1 MSRCRCCARSDPRT
15 AGHGCKRGSV
25 GTIFLAVQPDQHRLV
40 PDCRVFVGGKPLD
53 KGEDGRLVQVEVELD
68 VDLLARCELAFLD
81 PRLELIDSSRF
92 SSGTPIRVEIGF
104 AHKLQKVFEG
114 EVVALE
120 PRFLRD
126 LPPTLHVIAQDS
138 LHRLALSQMTRA
150 LNNVD
155 DHEILKRIAQE
166 HGLSAEGPPGTKGHH
181 LQANVTDAVFLRRL
195 AQKQGNHLR
204 IEGKKLVIAPPPKR
218 AEVVL
223 DPASGIRRLKVSL
236 KSVSQVG
243 AVAVHGWDPKAKRE
257 IVATA
262 KPEGE
267 KGEGAKKFGKGSLA
281 FAGHEQMPP
290 DVATA
295 EAMAKGRMRKLAE
308 GYATLHVDVTGDP
321 RLLPGASAELQ
332 KLGPQI
338 DGAYRVEKA
347 LHRFNRFGYVVS
359 FRATRTSKQS
369 AAAKAAGNAA
379 KAAAKAAGQ
388 QTAAANAASRTKQ
401 ATYVALEIRD
411 EKGKAIPGARYE
423 LVSDAGRRLAG
434 VLGPDGKARVEN
446 LEPGGKWKVRFPD
459 YPDDSWRPA

>member
-126 LPPTLHVIAQDS
+126 LPPTLHV
-138 LHRLALSQMTRA
+138 
-150 LNNVD
+150 
-155 DHEILKRIAQE
+155 
-166 HGLSAEGPPGTKGHH
+166 
-181 LQANVTDAVFLRRL
+181 
-195 AQKQGNHLR
+195 NHLR